1 MIDIKTFAKPKK
13 SAGASGG
20 GSSTTYLVGVA
31 TEAEHATRADRAKK
45 ADSAERA
52 AVADRATNAQSA
64 NYASKAGEVDA
75 EAEVLQKFLRKDRVD
90 DDHVE
95 EVEGKV
101 SFADDVMVNLL
112 RSVDFS
118 EILRRGFGFIKTASG
133 GYRLL
138 VTDLQVWGKAMFDQ
152 LEIRKLSSVGGNVV
166 LSAASCKVAE
176 VESIAI
182 SSGDAITKGWR
193 CYFLVGE
200 DDTIVENPWMVGD
213 HARCQ
218 TYGVRTGSR
227 SYWRKVVA
235 VSTDPVEKN
244 GKRYHYIELSDGE
257 GICTDDP
264 MAGDTL
270 VLDGHEP
277 QDGESDTERTNL
289 IVIESTGSGA
299 PRIVGYSGITR
310 YSHEDT
316 HIVFAISSH
325 DVTLCA
331 ESIRILNGNGVAALF
346 TGGKINASLIDADKI
361 EVKHLWAKSN
371 DGASKVGYFGN
382 TEESACKLSDGML
395 APLFIGGD
403 TAAKSP
409 FYVTSNGAMHA
420 TSGYIGGFS
429 IINDGIISSAAGNEM
444 RINTSYIKFYN
455 EQHGITNIVGANWEY
470 GIDYTAQ
477 QIIVKY
483 DHPAKL
489 TYNGSQ
495 ATANQMNVGLY
506 VSASGTKHQ
515 LSRDSWLPNST
526 NPCGNHAI
534 FCDKGDFAGFRPCF
548 RKITASQTLTKY
560 DVFLEVDGTWKQHND
575 VTGKDTEVSVG
586 SVTITLPK
594 DPEIGQMY
602 WILRGSKYNYTLK
615 TTDGTLINYPGGK
628 GTSVTLTTNRELVCV
643 IFNGEYWRLI
653 WRIGVV

>member
-244 GKRYHYIELSDGE
+244 GKRYHYIELSDDE

-270 VLDGHEP
+270 VLDGHEI
-277 QDGESDTERTNL
+277 QEGESDTERTNL
-289 IVIESTGSGA
+289 IMIESTGTGA
-299 PRIVGYSGITR
+299 PRIVGYSGIAR
-310 YSHEDT
+310 YLHEDDN
-316 HIVFAISSH
+316 IVFAISPH
-325 DVTLCA
+325 DVTLRS
-331 ESIRILNGNGVAALF
+331 ESIRILNGNSVAALF
-346 TGGKINASLIDADKI
+346 SDGKINASLIDADQI
-361 EVKHLWAKSN
+361 EVKHLWAKSE
-371 DGASKVGYFGN
+371 DGTAKVGYFGN
-382 TEESACKLSDGML
+382 TEEDACKIGDYTV
-395 APLFIGGD
+395 APLFIGGA
-403 TAAKSP
+403 TAKESP
-409 FYVTSNGAMHA
+409 FYVTSKGAMHA
-420 TSGYIGGFS
+420 TSGKIGYFTISPNGELMYDDGYTDVAHRPFGLSKEALYFTHTTDHKSNDAIVWVGRTNFS
-429 IINDGIISSAAGNEM
+429 ESSTG
-444 RINTSYIKFYN
+444 T
-455 EQHGITNIVGANWEY
+455 
-470 GIDYTAQ
+470 
-477 QIIVKY
+477 
-483 DHPAKL
+483 
-489 TYNGSQ
+489 
-495 ATANQMNVGLY
+495 VGLLSDIWIDER
-506 VSASGTKHQ
+506 VSTPTKSKACLF
-515 LSRDSWLPNST
+515 LSAEGYTGEDTDYKGGLM
-526 NPCGNHAI
+526 GNFAI
-534 FCDKGDFAGFRPCF
+534 YAKKGAYAGFRPAVRIAIENC
-548 RKITASQTLTKY
+548 QLTDMDCVIY
-560 DVFLEVDGTWKQHND
+560 VP
-575 VTGKDTEVSVG
+575 VTGVYF
-586 SVTITLPK
+586 TLPDNPQK
-594 DPEIGQMY
+594 GQYYKFIQGAGGKQAFWIKSNSYKMY
-602 WILRGSKYNYTLK
+602 WNGVDTNGRTSFNSGAYNQ
-615 TTDGTLINYPGGK
+615 TTEFIFLGDHWRVNWY
-628 GTSVTLTTNRELVCV
+628 REAA
-643 IFNGEYWRLI
+643 I
-653 WRIGVV
+653 

>member
-112 RSVDFS
+112 RSADFS
-118 EILRRGFGFIKTASG
+118 EILRRGFGFVKTASG

-213 HARCQ
+213 HTRCQ
-218 TYGVRTGSR
+218 TYGVQTGSR
-227 SYWRKVVA
+227 SYWRKVVE

-244 GKRYHYIELSDGE
+244 GKRYHYVELSDDE

-270 VLDGHEP
+270 VLDGHEI
-277 QDGESDTERTNL
+277 QEGESDTERTNL
-289 IVIESTGSGA
+289 IMIESTGTGA
-299 PRIVGYSGITR
+299 PRIVGYSGIAR
-310 YSHEDT
+310 YLHEDDN
-316 HIVFAISSH
+316 IVFAISPH
-325 DVTLCA
+325 DVTLRS
-331 ESIRILNGNGVAALF
+331 ESIRILNGNSVAALF
-346 TGGKINASLIDADKI
+346 SDGKINASLIDADQI
-361 EVKHLWAKSN
+361 EVKHLWAKSE
-371 DGASKVGYFGN
+371 DGTAKVGYFGN
-382 TEESACKLSDGML
+382 TEEDACKIGDYTV
-395 APLFIGGD
+395 APLFIGGA
-403 TAAKSP
+403 TAKESP
-409 FYVTSNGAMHA
+409 FYVTSKGAMHA
-420 TSGYIGGFS
+420 TSGKIGYFTISPNGELMYDDGYTDVAHRPFGLSKEALYFTHTTDHKSNDAIVWVGRTNFS
-429 IINDGIISSAAGNEM
+429 ESSTG
-444 RINTSYIKFYN
+444 T
-455 EQHGITNIVGANWEY
+455 
-470 GIDYTAQ
+470 
-477 QIIVKY
+477 
-483 DHPAKL
+483 
-489 TYNGSQ
+489 
-495 ATANQMNVGLY
+495 VGLLSDIWIDER
-506 VSASGTKHQ
+506 VSTPTKSKACLF
-515 LSRDSWLPNST
+515 LSAEGYTGEDTDYKGGLM
-526 NPCGNHAI
+526 GNFAI
-534 FCDKGDFAGFRPCF
+534 YAKKGAYAGFRPAVRIAIENC
-548 RKITASQTLTKY
+548 QLTDMDCVIY
-560 DVFLEVDGTWKQHND
+560 VP
-575 VTGKDTEVSVG
+575 VTGVYF
-586 SVTITLPK
+586 TLPDNPQK
-594 DPEIGQMY
+594 GQYYKFIQGSEGKQAFWIKSNSYKMY
-602 WILRGSKYNYTLK
+602 WNGVDTNGRTSFDSGACNQ
-615 TTDGTLINYPGGK
+615 TTEFIFLGDHWRVNWY
-628 GTSVTLTTNRELVCV
+628 REAA
-643 IFNGEYWRLI
+643 I
-653 WRIGVV
+653 

>member
-213 HARCQ
+213 HTRCQ
-218 TYGVRTGSR
+218 TYGVQTGSR
-227 SYWRKVVA
+227 SYWRKVVE

-244 GKRYHYIELSDGE
+244 GKRYHYVELSDDE

-270 VLDGHEP
+270 VLDGHEI
-277 QDGESDTERTNL
+277 QEGESDTERTNL
-289 IVIESTGSGA
+289 IMIESTGTGA
-299 PRIVGYSGITR
+299 PRIVGYSGIAR
-310 YSHEDT
+310 YLHEDDN
-316 HIVFAISSH
+316 IVFAISPH
-325 DVTLCA
+325 DVTLRS
-331 ESIRILNGNGVAALF
+331 ESIRILNGNSVAALF
-346 TGGKINASLIDADKI
+346 SDGKINASLIDADQI
-361 EVKHLWAKSN
+361 EVKHLWAKSE
-371 DGASKVGYFGN
+371 DGTAKVGYFGN
-382 TEESACKLSDGML
+382 TEEDACKIGDYTV
-395 APLFIGGD
+395 APLFIGGA
-403 TAAKSP
+403 TAKESP
-409 FYVTSNGAMHA
+409 FYVTSKGAMHA
-420 TSGYIGGFS
+420 TSGKIGYFTISPNGELMYDDGYTDVAHRPFGLSKEALYFTHTTDHKSNDAIVWVGRTNFS
-429 IINDGIISSAAGNEM
+429 ESSTG
-444 RINTSYIKFYN
+444 T
-455 EQHGITNIVGANWEY
+455 
-470 GIDYTAQ
+470 
-477 QIIVKY
+477 
-483 DHPAKL
+483 
-489 TYNGSQ
+489 
-495 ATANQMNVGLY
+495 VGLLSDIWIDER
-506 VSASGTKHQ
+506 VSTPTKSKACLF
-515 LSRDSWLPNST
+515 LSAEGYTGEDTDYKGGLM
-526 NPCGNHAI
+526 GNFAI
-534 FCDKGDFAGFRPCF
+534 YAKKGAYAGFRPAVRIAIKNC
-548 RKITASQTLTKY
+548 QLTDMDCVIY
-560 DVFLEVDGTWKQHND
+560 VP
-575 VTGKDTEVSVG
+575 VTGVYF
-586 SVTITLPK
+586 TLPDNPQK
-594 DPEIGQMY
+594 GQYYKFIQGSEGKQAFWIKSNSYKMY
-602 WILRGSKYNYTLK
+602 WNGVDTNGRTSFYSGACNQ
-615 TTDGTLINYPGGK
+615 TTEFIFLGDHWRVNWY
-628 GTSVTLTTNRELVCV
+628 REAA
-643 IFNGEYWRLI
+643 I
-653 WRIGVV
+653 

>member
-213 HARCQ
+213 HTRCQ
-218 TYGVRTGSR
+218 TYGVQTGSR
-227 SYWRKVVA
+227 SYWRKVVE

-244 GKRYHYIELSDGE
+244 GKRYHYVELSDDE

-270 VLDGHEP
+270 VLDGHEI
-277 QDGESDTERTNL
+277 QEGESDTERTNL
-289 IVIESTGSGA
+289 IMIESTGTGA
-299 PRIVGYSGITR
+299 PRIVGYSGIAR
-310 YSHEDT
+310 YLHEDDN
-316 HIVFAISSH
+316 IVFAISPH
-325 DVTLCA
+325 DVTLRS
-331 ESIRILNGNGVAALF
+331 ESIRILNGNSVAALF
-346 TGGKINASLIDADKI
+346 SDGKINASLIDADQI
-361 EVKHLWAKSN
+361 EVKHLWAKSE
-371 DGASKVGYFGN
+371 DGTAKVGYFGN
-382 TEESACKLSDGML
+382 TEEDACKIGDYTV
-395 APLFIGGD
+395 APLFIGGA
-403 TAAKSP
+403 TAKESP
-409 FYVTSNGAMHA
+409 FYVTSKGAMHA
-420 TSGYIGGFS
+420 TSGKIGYFTISPNGELMYDDGYTDVAHRPFGLSKEALYFTHTTDHKSNDAIVWVGRTNFS
-429 IINDGIISSAAGNEM
+429 ESSTG
-444 RINTSYIKFYN
+444 T
-455 EQHGITNIVGANWEY
+455 
-470 GIDYTAQ
+470 
-477 QIIVKY
+477 
-483 DHPAKL
+483 
-489 TYNGSQ
+489 
-495 ATANQMNVGLY
+495 VGLLSDIWIDER
-506 VSASGTKHQ
+506 VSTPTKSKACLF
-515 LSRDSWLPNST
+515 LSAEGYTGEDTDYKGGLM
-526 NPCGNHAI
+526 GNFAI
-534 FCDKGDFAGFRPCF
+534 YAKKGAYAGFRPAVRIAIENC
-548 RKITASQTLTKY
+548 QLTDMDCVIY
-560 DVFLEVDGTWKQHND
+560 VP
-575 VTGKDTEVSVG
+575 VTGVYF
-586 SVTITLPK
+586 TLPDNPQK
-594 DPEIGQMY
+594 GQYYKFIQGSEGKRAFWIKSNSYKMY
-602 WILRGSKYNYTLK
+602 WNGVDTNGRTSFDSGACNQ
-615 TTDGTLINYPGGK
+615 TTEFIFLGDHWRVNWY
-628 GTSVTLTTNRELVCV
+628 REAA
-643 IFNGEYWRLI
+643 I
-653 WRIGVV
+653 

>member
-270 VLDGHEP
+270 VLDGHEI
-277 QDGESDTERTNL
+277 QEGESDTERTNL
-289 IVIESTGSGA
+289 IMIESTGTGA
-299 PRIVGYSGITR
+299 PRIVGYSGIAR
-310 YSHEDT
+310 YLHEDDN
-316 HIVFAISSH
+316 IVFAISPH
-325 DVTLCA
+325 DVTLRS
-331 ESIRILNGNGVAALF
+331 ESIRILNGNSVAALF
-346 TGGKINASLIDADKI
+346 SDGKINASLIDADQI
-361 EVKHLWAKSN
+361 EVKHLWAKSE
-371 DGASKVGYFGN
+371 DGTAKVGYFGN
-382 TEESACKLSDGML
+382 TEEDACKIGDYTV
-395 APLFIGGD
+395 APLFIGGA
-403 TAAKSP
+403 TAKESP
-409 FYVTSNGAMHA
+409 FYVTSKGAMHA
-420 TSGYIGGFS
+420 TSGKIGYFTISPNGELMYDDGYTDVAHRPFGLSKEALYFTHTTDHKSNDAIVWVGRTNFS
-429 IINDGIISSAAGNEM
+429 ESSTG
-444 RINTSYIKFYN
+444 T
-455 EQHGITNIVGANWEY
+455 
-470 GIDYTAQ
+470 
-477 QIIVKY
+477 
-483 DHPAKL
+483 
-489 TYNGSQ
+489 
-495 ATANQMNVGLY
+495 VGLLSDIWIDER
-506 VSASGTKHQ
+506 VSTPTKSKACLF
-515 LSRDSWLPNST
+515 LSAEGYTGEDTDYKGGLM
-526 NPCGNHAI
+526 GNFAI
-534 FCDKGDFAGFRPCF
+534 YAKKGAYAGFRPAVRIAIENC
-548 RKITASQTLTKY
+548 QLTDMDCVIY
-560 DVFLEVDGTWKQHND
+560 VP
-575 VTGKDTEVSVG
+575 VTGVYF
-586 SVTITLPK
+586 TLPDNPQK
-594 DPEIGQMY
+594 GQYYKFIQGSEGKQAFWIKSNSYKMY
-602 WILRGSKYNYTLK
+602 WNGVDTNGRTSFDSGACNQ
-615 TTDGTLINYPGGK
+615 TTEFIFLGDHWRVNWY
-628 GTSVTLTTNRELVCV
+628 REAA
-643 IFNGEYWRLI
+643 I
-653 WRIGVV
+653 

>member
-270 VLDGHEP
+270 VLDGHEI
-277 QDGESDTERTNL
+277 QEGESDTERTNL
-289 IVIESTGSGA
+289 IMIESTGTGA
-299 PRIVGYSGITR
+299 PRIVGYSGIAR
-310 YSHEDT
+310 YLHEDDN
-316 HIVFAISSH
+316 IVFAISPH
-325 DVTLCA
+325 DVTLRS
-331 ESIRILNGNGVAALF
+331 ESIRILNGNSVAALF
-346 TGGKINASLIDADKI
+346 SDGKINASLIDADQI

-382 TEESACKLSDGML
+382 TEEDACKLSDGTY
-395 APLFIGGD
+395 APLFVGGD

-420 TSGYIGGFS
+420 TSGNIGPFWISPDSFKDCLVSGTFENNPDSSRFANYIKLSKDLLELVGKKGMSGDIASSAMERVRITADMSEIDDYLNPIYVKVDGVPGYPAVAGIIVDAISGWNGQYARAFWARKGSYGGFRRDVYS
-429 IINDGIISSAAGNEM
+429 IAQTTGFNAGTLCCEGYGLIFM
-444 RINTSYIKFYN
+444 KNT
-455 EQHGITNIVGANWEY
+455 
-470 GIDYTAQ
+470 
-477 QIIVKY
+477 
-483 DHPAKL
+483 
-489 TYNGSQ
+489 
-495 ATANQMNVGLY
+495 
-506 VSASGTKHQ
+506 
-515 LSRDSWLPNST
+515 
-526 NPCGNHAI
+526 
-534 FCDKGDFAGFRPCF
+534 
-548 RKITASQTLTKY
+548 
-560 DVFLEVDGTWKQHND
+560 
-575 VTGKDTEVSVG
+575 G
-586 SVTITLPK
+586 SVNITLPLK
-594 DPEIGQMY
+594 MDGLEIGSELVIIRGNNHFVFVGSRMY
-602 WILRGSKYNYTLK
+602 QCGK
-615 TTDGTLINYPGGK
+615 GLINGSLTVTRANEVVHLYYGGEDI
-628 GTSVTLTTNRELVCV
+628 GWFINFESV
-643 IFNGEYWRLI
+643 
-653 WRIGVV
+653 

>member
-213 HARCQ
+213 HTRCQ
-218 TYGVRTGSR
+218 TYGVQTGSR
-227 SYWRKVVA
+227 SYWRKVVE

-244 GKRYHYIELSDGE
+244 GKRYHYVELSDDE

-270 VLDGHEP
+270 VLDGHEI
-277 QDGESDTERTNL
+277 QEGESDTERTNL
-289 IVIESTGSGA
+289 IMIESTGTGA
-299 PRIVGYSGITR
+299 PRIVGYSGIAR
-310 YSHEDT
+310 YLHEDDN
-316 HIVFAISSH
+316 IVFAISPH
-325 DVTLCA
+325 DVTLRS
-331 ESIRILNGNGVAALF
+331 ESIRILNGNSVAALF
-346 TGGKINASLIDADKI
+346 SDGKINASLIDADQI
-361 EVKHLWAKSN
+361 EVKHLWAKSE
-371 DGASKVGYFGN
+371 DGTAKVGYFGN
-382 TEESACKLSDGML
+382 TEEDACKIGDYTV
-395 APLFIGGD
+395 APLFIGGA
-403 TAAKSP
+403 TAKESP
-409 FYVTSNGAMHA
+409 FYVTSKGAMHA
-420 TSGYIGGFS
+420 TSGKIGYFTISPNGELMYDDGYTDVAHRPFGLSKEALYFTHTTDHKSNDAIVWVGRTNFS
-429 IINDGIISSAAGNEM
+429 ESSTG
-444 RINTSYIKFYN
+444 T
-455 EQHGITNIVGANWEY
+455 
-470 GIDYTAQ
+470 
-477 QIIVKY
+477 
-483 DHPAKL
+483 
-489 TYNGSQ
+489 
-495 ATANQMNVGLY
+495 VGLLSDIWIDER
-506 VSASGTKHQ
+506 VSTPTKSKACLF
-515 LSRDSWLPNST
+515 LSAEGYTGEDTDYKGGLM
-526 NPCGNHAI
+526 GNFAI
-534 FCDKGDFAGFRPCF
+534 YAKKGAYAGFRPAVRIAIENC
-548 RKITASQTLTKY
+548 QLTDMDCVIY
-560 DVFLEVDGTWKQHND
+560 VP
-575 VTGKDTEVSVG
+575 VTGVYF
-586 SVTITLPK
+586 TLPDNPQK
-594 DPEIGQMY
+594 GQYYKFIQGSEGKQAFWIKSNSYKMY
-602 WILRGSKYNYTLK
+602 WNGVDTNGRTSFDSGACNQ
-615 TTDGTLINYPGGK
+615 TTEFIFLGDHWRVNWY
-628 GTSVTLTTNRELVCV
+628 REAA
-643 IFNGEYWRLI
+643 I
-653 WRIGVV
+653 

>member
-213 HARCQ
+213 HTRCQ
-218 TYGVRTGSR
+218 TYGVQTGSR
-227 SYWRKVVA
+227 SYWRKVVE

-244 GKRYHYIELSDGE
+244 GKRYHYVELSDDE

-270 VLDGHEP
+270 VLDGHEI
-277 QDGESDTERTNL
+277 QEGESDTERTNL
-289 IVIESTGSGA
+289 IMIESTGTGA
-299 PRIVGYSGITR
+299 PRIVGYSGIAR
-310 YSHEDT
+310 YLHEDDN
-316 HIVFAISSH
+316 IVFAISPH
-325 DVTLCA
+325 DVTLRS
-331 ESIRILNGNGVAALF
+331 ESIRILNGNSVAALF
-346 TGGKINASLIDADKI
+346 SDGKINASLIDADQI
-361 EVKHLWAKSN
+361 EVKHLWAKSE
-371 DGASKVGYFGN
+371 DGTAKVGYFGN
-382 TEESACKLSDGML
+382 TEEDACKIGDYTV
-395 APLFIGGD
+395 APLFIGGA
-403 TAAKSP
+403 TAKESP
-409 FYVTSNGAMHA
+409 FYVTSKGAMHA
-420 TSGYIGGFS
+420 TSGKIGYFTISPNGELMYDDGYTDVAHRPFGLSKEALYFTHTTDHKSNDAIVWIGRTNFS
-429 IINDGIISSAAGNEM
+429 ESSTG
-444 RINTSYIKFYN
+444 T
-455 EQHGITNIVGANWEY
+455 
-470 GIDYTAQ
+470 
-477 QIIVKY
+477 
-483 DHPAKL
+483 
-489 TYNGSQ
+489 
-495 ATANQMNVGLY
+495 VGLLSDIWIDER
-506 VSASGTKHQ
+506 VSTPTKSKACLF
-515 LSRDSWLPNST
+515 LSAEGYTGEDTDYKGGLM
-526 NPCGNHAI
+526 GNFAI
-534 FCDKGDFAGFRPCF
+534 YAKKGAYAGFRPAVRIAIENC
-548 RKITASQTLTKY
+548 QLTDMDCVIY
-560 DVFLEVDGTWKQHND
+560 VP
-575 VTGKDTEVSVG
+575 VTGVYF
-586 SVTITLPK
+586 TLPDNPQK
-594 DPEIGQMY
+594 GQYYKFIQGSEGKQAFWIKSNSYKMY
-602 WILRGSKYNYTLK
+602 WNGVDTNGRTSFDSGACNQ
-615 TTDGTLINYPGGK
+615 TTEFIFLGDHWRVNWY
-628 GTSVTLTTNRELVCV
+628 REAA
-643 IFNGEYWRLI
+643 I
-653 WRIGVV
+653 

>member
-213 HARCQ
+213 HTRCQ

-227 SYWRKVVA
+227 SYWRKVVE

-244 GKRYHYIELSDGE
+244 GKRYHYVELSDDE

-270 VLDGHEP
+270 VLDGHEI
-277 QDGESDTERTNL
+277 QEGESDTERTNL
-289 IVIESTGSGA
+289 IMIESTGTGA
-299 PRIVGYSGITR
+299 PRIVGYSGIAR
-310 YSHEDT
+310 YLHEDDN
-316 HIVFAISSH
+316 IVFAISPH
-325 DVTLCA
+325 DVTLRS
-331 ESIRILNGNGVAALF
+331 ESIRILNGNSVAALF
-346 TGGKINASLIDADKI
+346 SDGKINASLIDADQI
-361 EVKHLWAKSN
+361 EVKHLWAKSE
-371 DGASKVGYFGN
+371 DGTAKVGYFGN
-382 TEESACKLSDGML
+382 TEEDACKIGDYTV
-395 APLFIGGD
+395 APLFIGGA
-403 TAAKSP
+403 TAKESP
-409 FYVTSNGAMHA
+409 FYVTSKGAMHA
-420 TSGYIGGFS
+420 TSGKIGYFTISPNGELMYDDGYTDVAHRPFGLSKEALYFTHTTDHKSNDAIVWIGRTNFS
-429 IINDGIISSAAGNEM
+429 ESSTG
-444 RINTSYIKFYN
+444 T
-455 EQHGITNIVGANWEY
+455 
-470 GIDYTAQ
+470 
-477 QIIVKY
+477 
-483 DHPAKL
+483 
-489 TYNGSQ
+489 
-495 ATANQMNVGLY
+495 VGLLSDIWIDER
-506 VSASGTKHQ
+506 VSTPTKSKACLF
-515 LSRDSWLPNST
+515 LSAEGYTGEDTDYKGGLM
-526 NPCGNHAI
+526 GNFAI
-534 FCDKGDFAGFRPCF
+534 YAKKGAYAGFRPAVRIAIENC
-548 RKITASQTLTKY
+548 QLTDMDCVIY
-560 DVFLEVDGTWKQHND
+560 VP
-575 VTGKDTEVSVG
+575 VTGVYF
-586 SVTITLPK
+586 TLPDNPQK
-594 DPEIGQMY
+594 GQYYKFIQGSEGKRAFWIKSNSYKMY
-602 WILRGSKYNYTLK
+602 WNGVDTNGRTSFDSGACNQ
-615 TTDGTLINYPGGK
+615 TTEFIFLGDHWRVNWY
-628 GTSVTLTTNRELVCV
+628 REAA
-643 IFNGEYWRLI
+643 I
-653 WRIGVV
+653 